1 MSDSDLRFPDQER
14 WRAMTDPLLE
24 YRTWRRGID
33 WHWHVREVT
42 KDYLQFIASGVANSR
57 HSARVEA
64 LQDCLR
70 YIDRQREL

>member
-1 MSDSDLRFPDQER
+1 M
-14 WRAMTDPLLE
+14 ADPLLE
-24 YRTWRRGID
+24 YRTWRRGTE
-33 WHWHVREVT
+33 WHWQVLEVT

-70 YIDRQREL
+70 YIDQQREL